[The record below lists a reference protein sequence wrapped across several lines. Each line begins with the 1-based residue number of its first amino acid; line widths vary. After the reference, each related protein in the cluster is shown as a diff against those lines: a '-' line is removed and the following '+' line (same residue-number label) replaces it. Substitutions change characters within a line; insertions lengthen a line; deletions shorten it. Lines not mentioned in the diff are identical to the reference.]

1 MNAKVQAIDREIA
14 RIEAELEALGIP
26 LIPKAVVNM
35 VKRAPDQKD
44 RFRDEVLNG
53 SDTAI
58 MSLFEADVK
67 NPAFQFQDVNGKP
80 SRVYRFTNRYS
91 KTVYVLFYD
100 GSKPTFC
107 VVAGHDGTISLKGV
121 TPTPFTF
128 ENLTTA
134 RGALKSA
141 VEAIR

>member
-14 RIEAELEALGIP
+14 RIEAELEG

-53 SDTAI
+53 SDAAI
-58 MSLFEADVK
+58 ISLFEADVK
-67 NPAFQFQDVNGKP
+67 NPAFQFQDVKGTP